1 LPVNRESPKGV
12 PIYGNRGFGAFGR
25 FPDQTGVAAGEL
37 QWRCSVVKVRC
48 GGVAKSWCCGA
59 AELRNSGVAKSG
71 TALCRKAVLLCGEL
85 LVRRNGVKLG
95 AAGTALAA
103 SGATGTSVLRCCE
116 LLVLRCRRKARRWS
130 VLVPFLSAFSR
141 RLRGCLDDRRQS

>member
-1 LPVNRESPKGV
+1 VPSAVFQIKRELRPASFNG
-12 PIYGNRGFGAFGR
+12 
-25 FPDQTGVAAGEL
+25 D
-37 QWRCSVVKVRC
+37 VRLS
-48 GGVAKSWCCGA
+48 KCGA
-59 AELRNSGVAKSG
+59 AVLRKAGAAVRRNCG
-71 TALCRKAVLLCGEL
+71 TAVWRKAVLRCAEKRYCCAAM

-103 SGATGTSVLRCCE
+103 FGATGTSVLRCRE